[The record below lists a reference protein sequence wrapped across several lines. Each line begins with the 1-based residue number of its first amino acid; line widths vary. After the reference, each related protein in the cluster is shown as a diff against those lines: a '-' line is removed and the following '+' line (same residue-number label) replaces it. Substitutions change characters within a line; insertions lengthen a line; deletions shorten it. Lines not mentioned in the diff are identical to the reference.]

1 MTPVRCRPITQS
13 ERVLEFIRT
22 HQGCSTMELIYGLQP
37 HVSNPRARISDLRAA
52 GHRIVATRGRYHLV
66 TVPAQVGFDGTE
78 RLLA

>member
-1 MTPVRCRPITQS
+1 VSTQNA
-13 ERVLEFIRT
+13 RVLAFIRS
-22 HQGCSTMELIYGLQP
+22 HPGCTTMELIYGLQP

-66 TVPAQVGFDGTE
+66 VAPAQLSIDGSE